1 MNPSMARSVL
11 NTTFTTAERLG
22 ATMPK
27 VITDE
32 HRRLALAA
40 ERSRDMYRE
49 LHADLAGA
57 VVAALE
63 AERDPANDPEVQR
76 VVIRRAIVEVQ
87 SGVEQA
93 IAARTHGLLTAHGGA
108 ILAAF
113 DKPFAKAATTITH
126 AVDRIGDVAIDD
138 MHAVL
143 ARGGDAAKMW
153 AEARTAV
160 DTIAAI
166 QQAWKLLSSTASHL
180 SVDPRYWLL
189 TIAEVPAG
197 TFVAEQLGRARIS
210 AWDAAR
216 RGFTL
221 SLATPDTLRQ
231 RIHAIQAEVVQRQ
244 GDGDVAFAAAARQ
257 RYGTG
262 AVA

>member
-22 ATMPK
+22 ATVPK
-27 VITDE
+27 VVIDE
-32 HRRLALAA
+32 HRRLAVAA
-40 ERSRDMYRE
+40 ERSRQMYRE

-63 AERDPANDPEVQR
+63 AERDPASDPEVQQAAT
-76 VVIRRAIVEVQ
+76 RRAILQVQ
-87 SGVEQA
+87 DGVEQA
-93 IAARTHGLLTAHGGA
+93 IAARTHNLLSEQGAA

-113 DKPFAKAATTITH
+113 DKPFTKAATTITH

-180 SVDPRYWLL
+180 HVDPRYWLL

-197 TFVAEQLGRARIS
+197 TFVDEQFGRPRIS

-231 RIHAIQAEVVQRQ
+231 RIQTIQSEVVRRQ
-244 GDGDVAFAAAARQ
+244 GEPAAAFASAARQ
-257 RYGTG
+257 RYGMS
-262 AVA
+262 AA